1 MKLLFWGYLS
11 QLGIILNIFFGL
23 FFAAIITK
31 LGEGL
36 SDAFNRLIK
45 GFQLLNLSEKEK
57 KWKSRLYAT

>member
-45 GFQLLNLSEKEK
+45 GF
-57 KWKSRLYAT
+57 